1 VQFNS
6 LSSCHLSNSE
16 KDQKVQPNCDEIWW
30 KLFVLCL
37 HLHVSFGGA
46 QINGNHETMNVAGD
60 FRNVTP
66 GGFKEAE
73 AFADCCEEDYGG
85 NWEAAFGEW
94 YATSQEKKADQGF
107 SFGNWLPIFNY
118 LRVLPSCSSVSVYSL
133 FFSCSFIFQHCF
145 HKRRYRLHQCRAWFF
160 HSFIHLCL
168 WRMFLGPISCLR
180 YAHKTQ
186 NFVAS
191 HMFYKQLKSSNSKFT
206 PRQLSI
212 IRTGNKTTTYIK

>member
-1 VQFNS
+1 METFCFVSASTCF
-6 LSSCHLSNSE
+6 
-16 KDQKVQPNCDEIWW
+16 IW
-30 KLFVLCL
+30 
-37 HLHVSFGGA
+37 GA

-118 LRVLPSCSSVSVYSL
+118 LRVLLSCSSVSMYSL
-133 FFSCSFIFQHCF
+133 VFSCSSIFQHCF
-145 HKRRYRLHQCRAWFF
+145 HKRCYRAGPCISVEHGFF
-160 HSFIHLCL
+160 ILSYTSAHEECFWDQFPASGMVIKHRILWHLIC
-168 WRMFLGPISCLR
+168 F
-180 YAHKTQ
+180 T
-186 NFVAS
+186 
-191 HMFYKQLKSSNSKFT
+191 NS
-206 PRQLSI
+206 
-212 IRTGNKTTTYIK
+212 